1 MMLIENAVIGN
12 FREGF
17 TIQGYYIIKDV
28 ELKKSKNN
36 SRYLDMILADK
47 TGEVNAKIW
56 DYKKEESEFLKNMLV
71 KARGEVINYSNNL
84 QLNISKIRKTTDED
98 QVKIEDF
105 VPAAPISSENMIKTI
120 ENYIDKIKNKD
131 INNIVSYIIDEY
143 RDKLMFYP
151 AAMKNHHSVKGG
163 LLYHIS
169 TMLVLGEKISQV
181 YPFLNTD
188 LLYAGIILHD
198 ISKID
203 EMDSSDLGI
212 VDDYTFEGKM
222 LGHIIQG
229 IKNIEITGEKLKADK
244 EIVLLLQHMVLT
256 HHYEPEYG
264 SPKKPMLKEAEIL
277 HYIDKIDATMFDIG
291 KALSDTPKGEF
302 TEGIWTLDKRRIY
315 NPISLE

>member
-1 MMLIENAVIGN
+1 MLVENAVIGN

-17 TIQGYYIIKDV
+17 TIQGYYIIKEA

-36 SRYLDMILADK
+36 SKYLDMILADK
-47 TGEVNAKIW
+47 TGEVNSKIW
-56 DYKKEESEFLKNMLV
+56 DYKSEESEFSKNSLV
-71 KARGEVINYSNNL
+71 KVRGEVINYSNNL
-84 QLNISKIRKTTDED
+84 QLNITKIRIANEED
-98 QVKIEDF
+98 NVKIEDF
-105 VPAAPISSENMIKTI
+105 VPAAPIPAEDMFNTI
-120 ENYIDKIKNKD
+120 ESYISRIENKD

-151 AAMKNHHSVKGG
+151 AAMKNHHSLKGG
-163 LLYHIS
+163 LLYHVS

-212 VDDYTFEGKM
+212 VEDYTIEGKM

-229 IKNIEITGEKLKADK
+229 IKNLEIVGEKLKSDK
-244 EIVLLLQHMVLT
+244 EIVLLLQHMILT

-302 TEGIWTLDKRRIY
+302 TDGIWTLDKRRIY
-315 NPISLE
+315 NPKSLD

>member
-1 MMLIENAVIGN
+1 MLVENAVIGN

-17 TIQGYYIIKDV
+17 TIQGYYIIKEA

-36 SRYLDMILADK
+36 SKYLDMILADK
-47 TGEVNAKIW
+47 TGEVNSKIW
-56 DYKKEESEFLKNMLV
+56 DYKSEESEFSKNSLV
-71 KARGEVINYSNNL
+71 KVRGEVINYSNNL
-84 QLNISKIRKTTDED
+84 QLNITKIRIANEED
-98 QVKIEDF
+98 NVKIEDF
-105 VPAAPISSENMIKTI
+105 VPAAPIPAEDMLNTI
-120 ENYIDKIKNKD
+120 ESYISRIENKD

-151 AAMKNHHSVKGG
+151 AAMKNHHSLKGG
-163 LLYHIS
+163 LLYHVS

-212 VDDYTFEGKM
+212 VEDYTIEGKM

-229 IKNIEITGEKLKADK
+229 IKNLEIVGEKLKSDK
-244 EIVLLLQHMVLT
+244 EIVLLLQHMILT

-302 TEGIWTLDKRRIY
+302 TDGIWTLDKRRIY
-315 NPISLE
+315 NPKSLD

>member
-1 MMLIENAVIGN
+1 MLVENAVIGN

-17 TIQGYYIIKDV
+17 TIQGYYIIKEA

-36 SRYLDMILADK
+36 SKYLDMVLADK
-47 TGEVNAKIW
+47 TGEVNSKIW
-56 DYKKEESEFLKNMLV
+56 DYKLEESEFSKNSLV
-71 KARGEVINYSNNL
+71 KVRGEVINYSNNL
-84 QLNISKIRKTTDED
+84 QLNITKIRIANEED
-98 QVKIEDF
+98 NVKIEDF
-105 VPAAPISSENMIKTI
+105 VPAAPIPAEDMLNTI
-120 ENYIDKIKNKD
+120 ESYISRIENKD

-151 AAMKNHHSVKGG
+151 AAMKNHHSLKGG
-163 LLYHIS
+163 LLYHVS

-212 VDDYTFEGKM
+212 VEDYTVEGKM

-229 IKNIEITGEKLKADK
+229 IKKLEIVGEKLKSDK
-244 EIVLLLQHMVLT
+244 EIVLLLQHMILT

-302 TEGIWTLDKRRIY
+302 TDGIWTLDKRRIY
-315 NPISLE
+315 NPKFLD

>member
-1 MMLIENAVIGN
+1 MLVENAVIGN

-17 TIQGYYIIKDV
+17 TIQGYYIIKEA

-36 SRYLDMILADK
+36 SKYLDMILADK
-47 TGEVNAKIW
+47 TGEVNSKIW
-56 DYKKEESEFLKNMLV
+56 DYKSEESEFSKNSLV
-71 KARGEVINYSNNL
+71 KVRGEVINYSNNL
-84 QLNISKIRKTTDED
+84 QLNITKIRIANEED
-98 QVKIEDF
+98 NVKIEDF
-105 VPAAPISSENMIKTI
+105 VPAAPIPAEDMFNTI
-120 ENYIDKIKNKD
+120 ESYISRIENKD

-151 AAMKNHHSVKGG
+151 AAMKNHHSLKGG
-163 LLYHIS
+163 LLYHVS
-169 TMLVLGEKISQV
+169 TMLILGEKISQV

-212 VDDYTFEGKM
+212 VEDYTIEGKM

-229 IKNIEITGEKLKADK
+229 IKNLEIVGEKLKSDK
-244 EIVLLLQHMVLT
+244 EIVLLLQHMILT

-302 TEGIWTLDKRRIY
+302 TDGIWTLDKRRIY
-315 NPISLE
+315 NPKSLD

>member
-1 MMLIENAVIGN
+1 MLVENAVIGN

-17 TIQGYYIIKDV
+17 TIQGYYIIKEA

-36 SRYLDMILADK
+36 SKYLDMILADK
-47 TGEVNAKIW
+47 TGEVNSKIW
-56 DYKKEESEFLKNMLV
+56 DYKLEESEFSKNSLV
-71 KARGEVINYSNNL
+71 KVRGEVINYSNNL
-84 QLNISKIRKTTDED
+84 QLNITKIRIVNEED
-98 QVKIEDF
+98 NVKIEDF
-105 VPAAPISSENMIKTI
+105 VPAAPIPAEDMLNTI
-120 ENYIDKIKNKD
+120 ESYISRIENKD

-151 AAMKNHHSVKGG
+151 AAMKNHHSLKGG

-212 VDDYTFEGKM
+212 VEDYTIEGKM

-229 IKNIEITGEKLKADK
+229 IKNLEIVGEKLKSDK
-244 EIVLLLQHMVLT
+244 EIVLLLQHMILT

-302 TEGIWTLDKRRIY
+302 TDGIWTLDKRRIY
-315 NPISLE
+315 NPKSLD

>member
-1 MMLIENAVIGN
+1 MLVENAVIGN

-17 TIQGYYIIKDV
+17 TIQGYYIIKEV

-36 SRYLDMILADK
+36 SKYLDLILADK
-47 TGEVNAKIW
+47 TGEVNSKIW
-56 DYKKEESEFLKNMLV
+56 DYKLEESEFSKNALV
-71 KARGEVINYSNNL
+71 KVRGEVINYSNNL
-84 QLNISKIRKTTDED
+84 QLNISKMRTANEED
-98 QVKIEDF
+98 NVKIEDF
-105 VPAAPISSENMIKTI
+105 VPAAPIPAEDMLNTI
-120 ENYIDKIKNKD
+120 ESYISRIENKD
-131 INNIVSYIIDEY
+131 IKNIVSYIIDEY

-151 AAMKNHHSVKGG
+151 AAMKNHHSIKGG
-163 LLYHIS
+163 LLYHVS

-212 VDDYTFEGKM
+212 VEDYTVEGKM

-229 IKNIEITGEKLKADK
+229 IKKLEMVGEKLKADK

-291 KALSDTPKGEF
+291 KAL
-302 TEGIWTLDKRRIY
+302 
-315 NPISLE
+315 